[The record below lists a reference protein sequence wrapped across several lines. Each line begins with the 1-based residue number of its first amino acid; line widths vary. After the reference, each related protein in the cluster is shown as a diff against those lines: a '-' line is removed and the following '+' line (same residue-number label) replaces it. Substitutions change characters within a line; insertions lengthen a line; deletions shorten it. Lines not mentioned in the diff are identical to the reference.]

1 MNGTPVKSNLTKEEP
16 ATEVKP
22 ADIQKNPTITASPPT
37 TINGNHNSRMNGT
50 PEPAVVKQPA
60 QPTAITSAPSNA
72 PPKESAPSVPGPPG
86 QCLDEPN
93 FSFDEVASKVPPP
106 TAASLPGT
114 AKAVAPAAADA
125 KVAVPSVN
133 ASPAAA
139 PVTAA
144 PIAAPTAA
152 QAKAEPVK
160 AAPVTVAAP
169 SPAVAAAPVA
179 KVAIPAPVAVA
190 STTAAPAAAKV
201 AAPSD
206 TTASPA
212 RRVATA

>member
-1 MNGTPVKSNLTKEEP
+1 
-16 ATEVKP
+16 
-22 ADIQKNPTITASPPT
+22 
-37 TINGNHNSRMNGT
+37 MNGT

-60 QPTAITSAPSNA
+60 QPTAITSAPSTA
-72 PPKESAPSVPGPPG
+72 PPKESAPSVPGPPV

-133 ASPAAA
+133 ASPAAV

-144 PIAAPTAA
+144 PKAATTAAP
-152 QAKAEPVK
+152 AKAEPVK

-169 SPAVAAAPVA
+169 TPAVVAAPVA
-179 KVAIPAPVAVA
+179 KIASPAPVAAA

-201 AAPSD
+201 ATPSD
-206 TTASPA
+206 KTASPA
-212 RRVATA
+212 PSAIPQPKKPSYRLDTLYRDKLAYLVGAPLCTSLVISI